1 VGKGVATWLYA
12 GAWFGTAATH
22 SSSHAPHTGHVEDSI
37 KNVTYTAEASEAC
50 VTSAGLAER
59 ISTHVNNAAFFGVG
73 KNLVSGG
80 NVFELL
86 GSFL

>member
-37 KNVTYTAEASEAC
+37 KNVTYTAEASEA
-50 VTSAGLAER
+50 
-59 ISTHVNNAAFFGVG
+59 
-73 KNLVSGG
+73 
-80 NVFELL
+80 
-86 GSFL
+86 